1 MKIGIVTWNSA
12 ERHELFMEQAYPDME
27 TIIVAD
33 SASDE
38 EKVEA
43 CRNAEAIIMVAASI
57 SVDVLKGCPNVK
69 LLQGIGA
76 GFDKVD
82 VKAINALGIPYA
94 NNGGSNAIPVAEFT
108 LSLIT
113 GIARGVFRGAQNAKE
128 GKWNSGLRETP
139 SWEINGKCVG
149 IIGMGAIGQ
158 RVAKMLISYDCD
170 TVYYKRTRLSEEL
183 ERELHARYLPL
194 DELLQLSDVV
204 TMHNSLNK
212 STIGIIGRE
221 QLAMMKPSSFLINT
235 TRGACI
241 DQLALYEAL
250 VNGTIAGAGLDVLA
264 LEPTPQDNPLWQLNN
279 VVITPHQSGISQES
293 VTRSAAF
300 AFANVRRAVLGEPIQ
315 SLVIPE

>member
-12 ERHELFMEQAYPDME
+12 ERHELFMEQTYPEME
-27 TIIVAD
+27 TSIVAD

-43 CRNAEAIIMVAASI
+43 CRNAEAIIMVAASL
-57 SVDVLKGCPNVK
+57 SVDVLKGCPDVK

-139 SWEINGKCVG
+139 SWEIAGKCVG

-158 RVAKMLISYDCD
+158 RVAKMLIGYDCD
-170 TVYYKRTRLSEEL
+170 TVYYKRTRLSDEL
-183 ERELHARYLPL
+183 QRELHARYLPL
-194 DELLQLSDVV
+194 DGLLQLSDVL

-212 STIGIIGRE
+212 STIGMIGRE

-241 DQLALYEAL
+241 EQLALYEA
-250 VNGTIAGAGLDVLA
+250 VINGRIAGAGW
-264 LEPTPQDNPLWQLNN
+264 N
-279 VVITPHQSGISQES
+279 
-293 VTRSAAF
+293 RSAWEASVSRPLC
-300 AFANVRRAVLGEPIQ
+300 ASNG
-315 SLVIPE
+315 

>member
-12 ERHELFMEQAYPDME
+12 ERHELFMEQTYPEME
-27 TIIVAD
+27 TSIVAD

-43 CRNAEAIIMVAASI
+43 CRNAEAIIMVAASL
-57 SVDVLKGCPNVK
+57 SVDVLKGCPDVK

-139 SWEINGKCVG
+139 SWEIAGKCVG

-158 RVAKMLISYDCD
+158 RVAKMLIGYDCD
-170 TVYYKRTRLSEEL
+170 TVYYKRTRLSDEL

-194 DELLQLSDVV
+194 DGLLQLSDVL

-212 STIGIIGRE
+212 STIGMIGRE

-250 VNGTIAGAGLDVLA
+250 VNGRIAGAGLDVLA
-264 LEPTPQDNPLWQLNN
+264 LEPTPQDNPLWQLTN

>member
-12 ERHELFMEQAYPDME
+12 ERHELFMEQAYPEME
-27 TIIVAD
+27 TNIVAD

-194 DELLQLSDVV
+194 DELLQFSDVV

-221 QLAMMKPSSFLINT
+221 QLAIMKPSSFLINT

-250 VNGTIAGAGLDVLA
+250 VNGRIAGAGLDVLA

>member
-94 NNGGSNAIPVAEFT
+94 NNGGSNAIPVAEFA

-149 IIGMGAIGQ
+149 ILGMGAIGQ
-158 RVAKMLISYDCD
+158 RVAKMLISYGCD
-170 TVYYKRTRLSEEL
+170 TVYYKRTRLSDEL

>member
-12 ERHELFMEQAYPDME
+12 ERHELFMEQAYPEME

-194 DELLQLSDVV
+194 DELLQFSDVV

-221 QLAMMKPSSFLINT
+221 QLAIMKPSSFLINT

-250 VNGTIAGAGLDVLA
+250 VNGRIAGAGLDVLA

>member
-12 ERHELFMEQAYPDME
+12 ERHELFMEQAYPEME

-57 SVDVLKGCPNVK
+57 SVDVLKGCPNVR

-139 SWEINGKCVG
+139 SWEITGKCVG

-158 RVAKMLISYDCD
+158 RVAKMLIGYDCD
-170 TVYYKRTRLSEEL
+170 IVYYKRTRLSNEL

-194 DELLQLSDVV
+194 DELLHLSDVV

-212 STIGIIGRE
+212 STIGMIGRE
-221 QLAMMKPSSFLINT
+221 QLAIMKPSSFLINT

-250 VNGTIAGAGLDVLA
+250 VNGRIAGAGLDVLA
-264 LEPTPQDNPLWQLNN
+264 QEPTPQDNPLWQLNN

>member
-12 ERHELFMEQAYPDME
+12 ERHELFMEQAYPEME

-33 SASDE
+33 SASNE

-194 DELLQLSDVV
+194 DELLQFSDVV

-221 QLAMMKPSSFLINT
+221 QLAIMKPSSFLINT

-250 VNGTIAGAGLDVLA
+250 VSGRIAGAGLDVLA